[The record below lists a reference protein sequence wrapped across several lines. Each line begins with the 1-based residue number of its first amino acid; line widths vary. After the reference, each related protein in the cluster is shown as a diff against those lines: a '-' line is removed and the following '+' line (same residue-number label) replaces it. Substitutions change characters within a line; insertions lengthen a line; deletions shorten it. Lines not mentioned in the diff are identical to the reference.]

1 MEEQKDVE
9 ILKLIKK
16 LNLSVSVNVDRMF
29 AEYGLT
35 ASQCEVL
42 DYLLDRMDDEVFS
55 TDLHVD
61 LGTSRASVSMIL
73 KRLRQKGYVI
83 FRSSLEDDRR
93 KRIYLTERSCRMKQ
107 KIDEKAKVIDTCL
120 YRGFTDWERVEMK
133 RLLRNMLKNLKAAD
147 EMSGETCTWEQTAGG
162 KTAAINS
169 QAGGQEQ
176 DGGRSKITIKRRPQ
190 YDKSIDESG
199 EAV

>member
-120 YRGFTDWERVEMK
+120 YRGFTDWERVEM
-133 RLLRNMLKNLKAAD
+133 
-147 EMSGETCTWEQTAGG
+147 
-162 KTAAINS
+162 
-169 QAGGQEQ
+169 
-176 DGGRSKITIKRRPQ
+176 
-190 YDKSIDESG
+190 
-199 EAV
+199 